1 MTSDA
6 LARRPPGSWER
17 TIYAIELQRKGLAR
31 LGSGVAVL
39 ANEGRHL
46 RAWLTAADAAA
57 WRRPTRCA
65 EWNVQDVVA
74 HLASGELYNQ
84 ACLRDD
90 IASLGEWA
98 DDEAYNV
105 GQVEMRRHLS
115 HLDVF
120 AEWDERHRDVVA
132 AWGAMDPADPL
143 TTSWGPYLVGLQ
155 AWHIA
160 SEYATHADDIGV
172 PVPAERTAAR
182 LDWRFAFSRY
192 AVEECE
198 LGITVEPAE
207 SGGVLVRDAAA
218 TELDLTREQFVAAVS
233 ARLPYDSVTD
243 DPAARALLR
252 RMKVLV
258 GP

>member
-1 MTSDA
+1 M
-6 LARRPPGSWER
+6 
-17 TIYAIELQRKGLAR
+17 QRKGLAR

-39 ANEGRHL
+39 ADEGRHL

-65 EWNVQDVVA
+65 EWNVQDIVA

-233 ARLPYDSVTD
+233 ARLPYDSVAD